1 MYMYILVNL
10 LFLGPQKFINSH
22 LLQIPLCQLKHIIQ
36 CIYSY
41 LRVLDNSMMLQCI
54 YHNNSDQFINE
65 IVSNKRFTG
74 ISTHSISINAIM
86 KMTLVM

>member
-10 LFLGPQKFINSH
+10 LFHGPQKVHKQSFITNP
-22 LLQIPLCQLKHIIQ
+22 IKAYNTMHIFIL
-36 CIYSY
+36 Y

-65 IVSNKRFTG
+65 IVSNK
-74 ISTHSISINAIM
+74 
-86 KMTLVM
+86 